1 MKATPMPEPDAPREE
16 GLSEGMPVGG
26 SGDEAKLLK
35 AARTVEAA
43 GSYDAVRREG
53 VKSAR

>member
-1 MKATPMPEPDAPREE
+1 MPA
-16 GLSEGMPVGG
+16 GG
-26 SGDEAKLLK
+26 SWDEAKLLK